1 MPAVAE
7 ARPPYVMFE
16 TRAVEDRAASLEKGH
31 YVTRD
36 VDYAIITPMGSKD
49 RTERVIKEWFDQL
62 QQQVAEGRFPREW
75 RTEFMAAHAAWK
87 EGRELPLS
95 GTAILTWPVASPT
108 QVKQLL
114 DAKVRTVEDLAQ
126 ANEETLAMLGMG
138 GRALKDKAVSW
149 LQSAGSTGK
158 TTEELTAL
166 RLAHDGLKERNAAL
180 EKAVAELTAMVEK
193 LTKK

>member
-7 ARPPYVMFE
+7 ARPPYVVFE
-16 TRAVEDRAASLEKGH
+16 TRPVEDRAASIEKGH
-31 YVTRD
+31 YVTKD
-36 VDYAIITPMGSKD
+36 VDVAIITPMGSKD
-49 RTERVIKEWFDQL
+49 RTERIVTEWFAQL

-95 GTAILTWPVASPT
+95 GTPILTWPVASPA
-108 QVKQLL
+108 QVKSLL

-126 ANEETLAMLGMG
+126 ANEETIAMLGMG

-149 LQSAGSTGK
+149 LQSANSTGK
-158 TTEELTAL
+158 VTEELAAMRVANASL
-166 RLAHDGLKERNAAL
+166 VERNAVL
-180 EKAVAELTAMVEK
+180 EKAVADLKALVESQTRK
-193 LTKK
+193 